1 MIYQSLLTQN
11 ARDINR
17 HSHPDILHSLRS
29 PLTGEQLKAQG
40 MKRAAEARARMLSI
54 ARWCASC
61 YARAN
66 GTCTA
71 DDATQ
76 YFTPLMRESLGNAA
90 GSIFT
95 GKEWR
100 HTGMYRKSVRASNR
114 ARVIS
119 VWRLK

>member
-40 MKRAAEARARMLSI
+40 MKRAAESRSVALSVARH
-54 ARWCASC
+54 CAKSHA
-61 YARAN
+61 YRYGKA
-66 GTCTA
+66 TA
-71 DDATQ
+71 DDATRH
-76 YFTPLMRESLGNAA
+76 FTKAMHEDLGNAA
-90 GSIFT
+90 GSIFAGKDWEFT
-95 GKEWR
+95 GEWR
-100 HTGMYRKSVRASNR
+100 KS
-114 ARVIS
+114 ARPSSHCRMIR